1 MIYFKALQMGEVS
14 KVAGIDKLSLALNII
29 FVVIFLNE
37 EITWKTAVGAS
48 FIITVTLFL
57 IWK

>member
-1 MIYFKALQMGEVS
+1 MGEVS